1 MKKLGA
7 KSEISNDIF
16 YSSDIIENLVPI
28 SLLHLEEVD
37 ADLEFENSDIVDYET
52 ETKEELIEGL
62 KGLG

>member
-16 YSSDIIENLVPI
+16 YSSDIVENLIPI

-52 ETKEELIEGL
+52 ETKEELITGL